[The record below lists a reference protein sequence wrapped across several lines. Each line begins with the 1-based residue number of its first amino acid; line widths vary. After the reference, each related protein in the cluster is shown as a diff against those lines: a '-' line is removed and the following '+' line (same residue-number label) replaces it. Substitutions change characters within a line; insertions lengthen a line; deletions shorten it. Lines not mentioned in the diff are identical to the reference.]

1 MSHDLFSSLD
11 SFASASSSS
20 LLIRDVAGEYRPAGA
35 DEVLAVAQR
44 FLASR
49 VRGVNV
55 LTSPAMVKD
64 FLRTRLGAL
73 PHEVFV
79 VHPDA
84 HRKHAANTS

>member
-1 MSHDLFSSLD
+1 MSRDLFSSLD

-49 VRGVNV
+49 G
-55 LTSPAMVKD
+55 
-64 FLRTRLGAL
+64 
-73 PHEVFV
+73 
-79 VHPDA
+79 
-84 HRKHAANTS
+84 KHAANTS